1 MRFSLPDLAIRR
13 PITVVMLVV
22 TCIGLGVI
30 AARRV
35 SVEFMPPMDLPFLG
49 AFVPY
54 FGATPE
60 QVEQEIAIPAEGEF
74 RTLPSLRRLRT
85 SSSEQGCFI
94 GMRFEWGTDMGEAL
108 AEVRDR
114 MERLRLVL
122 PDNVDRIYVR
132 HFSLE
137 TIPIM
142 QLGLASEGDH
152 LAFAQRI
159 RKDLLPKLSRL
170 PGVAEVEMFGMDEPT
185 VMVDLDQNALM
196 SRGVSIY
203 ELIGKLRVSNVDL
216 GIGEVVDGDKEYH
229 VRVQSRLDSIEDYA
243 QLQLRP
249 ELQLQDVAKGAMR
262 SRERDQRF
270 AIDGEQEVFLMITKE
285 SEANAAAT
293 CERVIAELDR
303 ILATPEFSGATYF
316 TFFSQGAVITGALN
330 GLKKASAYGGAMA
343 VVVLFMFLRRVRP
356 TLVVALAIPGSLVVG
371 LVVMYALG
379 MSLNLV
385 TMMSLIIAVGMV
397 VDNAIVVIENIYRH
411 HDLGADAI
419 TAARRG
425 AEEVGLAIVA
435 STSTTAVVFLPVFY
449 IDSGQMAV
457 FTRQFAV
464 PVTTALAASLV
475 MALTVIPLAASRFK
489 YYEHSWMER
498 WRRRGS
504 AGAGLAS
511 VIGAPARHAASLY
524 VAVMRWSLQQRVA
537 AVALVAALTVFTL
550 AVPARQVGFQSLP
563 SADRRY
569 VDIDV
574 DFDPNY
580 DIRQAEAFF
589 DRVHQIIEP
598 RRGDLGVKHVFENY
612 TARGGEMR
620 LYLTNEEDLGPGES
634 LPFTS
639 EEVMN
644 ILWHLFPQTF
654 PGGTISFATGIENA
668 ETGTMQAEVTMRLE
682 GTDSDVLRAQADR
695 LVAELEALP
704 GVLEASTDTPRVD
717 PELQLEID
725 PQLAGLAGV
734 NPTVAAQTVA
744 FALQG
749 TKLSTIKQGDREIEV
764 WSQFGEMDRAGLGNL
779 QNIGVLGS
787 EGRSVPLK
795 QIATVERG
803 RTPQVVNRIDGK
815 NYLWINVRAG
825 STDLSAIR
833 DQIVGAAAEFDLP
846 PGYRVAMGDEL
857 QNMEEDRSNFASIL
871 FLAVVLIYI
880 VMAALFESYL
890 LPLSILTT
898 VPLAFLGVYWM
909 LFVTRTSMDTVA
921 FIGCILMVGVVVNNG
936 IVIVDRINQ
945 LRAEGMARF
954 DAILQGGRD
963 RLRPVLM
970 TAITTI
976 LGAMP
981 LAVGPPLGEPAAIS
995 LGRAMI
1001 GGLIGGTFLTLF
1013 VVPLF
1018 YALIDDLR
1026 GWLTRFAADLLAA
1039 RNTPAP
1045 IE

>member
-1 MRFSLPDLAIRR
+1 MRFSLPDFAIRR
-13 PITVVMLVV
+13 PITVSMLVI
-22 TCIGLGVI
+22 TFMGLGVI
-30 AARRV
+30 AAQRIAI
-35 SVEFMPPMDLPFLG
+35 EFMPPMDLPFLG

-74 RTLPSLRRLRT
+74 RTLPGLERLRT
-85 SSSEQGCFI
+85 SSSEAGCFI
-94 GMRFEWGTDMGEAL
+94 GMRFDWGTEMSEAL

-114 MERLRLVL
+114 MERLRLAL
-122 PDNVDRIYVR
+122 PDDVDRIYVR

-152 LAFAQRI
+152 LAFAQKVRD
-159 RKDLLPKLSRL
+159 DLVPKLTRI
-170 PGVAEVEMFGMDEPT
+170 PGVAEVQMFGMDEPT
-185 VMVDLDQNALM
+185 IMVDLDQKALI

-203 ELIGKLRVSNVDL
+203 ELIGKLQVSNVDMS
-216 GIGEVVDGDKEYH
+216 IGEVTDGDRKYQ
-229 VRVQSRLDSIEDYA
+229 VRVESKLEDVQDYA
-243 QLQLRP
+243 TLQLRP

-270 AIDGEQEVFLMITKE
+270 AIDGKQEVFLMITKE

-293 CERVIAELDR
+293 CDRVLEELDR
-303 ILATPEFSGATYF
+303 ILATPEFAGADYF
-316 TFFSQGAVITGALN
+316 TFFSQGDVINGALN
-330 GLKKASAYGGAMA
+330 GLKKASAYGGAM

-356 TLVVALAIPGSLVVG
+356 TIVVALAIPASLVVG

-385 TMMSLIIAVGMV
+385 TMMSLIIAVGMG

-411 HDLGADAI
+411 HDLGADPV

-425 AEEVGLAIVA
+425 AEEVGLAIFA

-449 IDSGQMAV
+449 IDSGQMSV

-464 PVTTALAASLV
+464 PVTTALAASLII
-475 MALTVIPLAASRFK
+475 ALTVIPLAASRFK
-489 YYEHSWMER
+489 YYQHSWMER
-498 WRRRGS
+498 WRTARG
-504 AGAGLAS
+504 ARAAS
-511 VIGAPARHAASLY
+511 VLVAPLRWGGAVYTR
-524 VAVMRWSLQQRVA
+524 VMRWTLVQRPA
-537 AVALVAALTVFTL
+537 AVALLFGVTFLTIAL
-550 AVPARQVGFQSLP
+550 PMRSVGFQSLP

-569 VDIDV
+569 VDV
-574 DFDPNY
+574 RVKLDPNY
-580 DIRQAEAFF
+580 DINQAEAFF
-589 DRVHQIIEP
+589 KRTGDIVQA
-598 RRGDLGVKHVFENY
+598 RREELGVKHLFENY

-620 LYLTNEEDLGPGES
+620 LYLVNEDDLAPGETI
-634 LPFTS
+634 PFTS

-644 ILWHLFPQTF
+644 ILWHLVPEQF
-654 PGGTISFATGIENA
+654 PGGSISFATGIEDV
-668 ETGTMQAEVTMRLE
+668 ETGAMQASVSLRLE
-682 GTDSDVLRAQADR
+682 GDDSGQLRILADR
-695 LVAELEALP
+695 LVTEFEALP

-717 PELQLEID
+717 PEFQLDID
-725 PQLAGLAGV
+725 PQLAGMAGV

-749 TKLSTIKQGDREIEV
+749 TKLSTVKQGGREIEV
-764 WSQFGEMDRAGLGNL
+764 WSQFGEMDRKGLSNL
-779 QNIGVLGS
+779 ENINVMGVQ
-787 EGRSVPLK
+787 GRPVPLNE
-795 QIATVERG
+795 IARVERG
-803 RTPQVVNRIDGK
+803 QTPQVVNRIDGK
-815 NYLWINVRAG
+815 NYVWLQVRG
-825 STDLSAIR
+825 TSNNLMAIYEEIMGTIL
-833 DQIVGAAAEFDLP
+833 DFDMP
-846 PGYRVAMGDEL
+846 PGYRIAIGDQL
-857 QNMEEDRSNFASIL
+857 QNMEEDQRNFLSIL
-871 FLAVVLIYI
+871 LLALVLIYI

-890 LPLSILTT
+890 LPMSILTT
-898 VPLAFLGVYWM
+898 VPLAFLGVYWVM
-909 LFVTRTSMDTVA
+909 YATDTAMDTVA

-945 LRAEGMARF
+945 LRAEGLNRF
-954 DAILQGGRD
+954 DAILQGGSD

-976 LGAMP
+976 LGSMP
-981 LAVGPPLGEPAAIS
+981 LAIGPPLGDPAAIS

-1026 GWLTRFAADLLAA
+1026 AWFMRFAADLLPG
-1039 RNTPAP
+1039 RNYRPAQ
-1045 IE
+1045 